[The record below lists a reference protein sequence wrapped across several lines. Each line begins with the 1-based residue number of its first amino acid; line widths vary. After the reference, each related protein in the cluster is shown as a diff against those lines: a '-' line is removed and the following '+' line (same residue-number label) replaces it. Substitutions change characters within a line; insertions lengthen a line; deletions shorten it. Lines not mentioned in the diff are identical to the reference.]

1 MHLQIDTDHRDG
13 FTVLRPQGDIDVATG
28 PALKDRITE
37 TLVAGGVH
45 LVVDLQDVEFIESTG
60 LGALVGGRRR
70 AEAVKGS
77 LSLVCVEDRLLQVFR
92 LTGLDTVF
100 TIFDTVD
107 AAVAPR
113 IAPRIA

>member
-1 MHLQIDTDHRDG
+1 MHLQIDTARRGG

-28 PALKDRITE
+28 PALKDCITE

-77 LSLVCVEDRLLQVFR
+77 LTLVCTEDRLLQVFR
-92 LTGLDTVF
+92 LTGLDKVF
-100 TIFDTVD
+100 AIFDTVD
-107 AAVAPR
+107 AAVTPR
-113 IAPRIA
+113 VA